1 MAKKIIITEEQYN
14 NLLNEMAYPVSFNMN
29 IFKNLT
35 SFKARIQY
43 CQTHLQRLSS
53 GSSRIV
59 YKIDDEKV
67 LKLAKNRKG
76 IAQNECEA
84 SDYYKKSIG
93 CFAKV
98 YEYDNNFLWVE
109 MQLAK
114 KAKISDFKRLL
125 GVDFNT
131 VCDWLKECKNRYTR
145 FNLHISENSKEIF
158 ESEWFEEQLENYSL
172 FTYLEEYISN
182 YQPETIGDL
191 MRISS
196 WGIVKDNGEE
206 SIVIIDFGLDD
217 NVWNDFYKPKKL
229 NW

>member
-131 VCDWLKECKNRYTR
+131 VCDWIKECKNRYTR